1 MNKSIA
7 LSVLSAIGA
16 LVLSSCSVC
25 TRSAVADYGRSA
37 NAILLPLENPTL
49 YCVNDQW
56 YMGGQK
62 ANIER
67 NNASWVRTDH
77 LPYEKRHPERYTLGS
92 DEMSPMYSPIPKE
105 MAESLRKG
113 KYTHSQAISFI
124 NREWVDTLP
133 GGEVRIIRLNASAPE
148 FFRKMSSHRLM
159 QTESGTF
166 LLASI
171 GELTADF
178 SSIIAYP
185 AAGLCAIL
193 IDAPAS
199 FFYIAP
205 SDQKQEAQPEE
216 LE

>member
-1 MNKSIA
+1 MNHKLI
-7 LSVLSAIGA
+7 LSVLSA

-25 TRSAVADYGRSA
+25 THSAVADYGRSA
-37 NAILLPLENPTL
+37 DAILLPLENPTL

-67 NNASWVRTDH
+67 YNSAWVKTDK
-77 LPYEKRHPERYTLGS
+77 LPYEKRHPERYALGS
-92 DEMSPMYSPIPKE
+92 DEMSPMYSPIPKDL
-105 MAESLRKG
+105 AESIQKG

-124 NREWVDTLP
+124 NREWVAELP
-133 GGEVRIIRLNASAPE
+133 EGEVKKVRPSTSAPD

-159 QTESGTF
+159 QTESGTY
-166 LLASI
+166 LLADI
-171 GELTADF
+171 GEMTADF
-178 SSIIAYP
+178 NSIIVYP
-185 AAGLCAIL
+185 MAGLCAIL

-199 FFYIAP
+199 FFYSP
-205 SDQKQEAQPEE
+205 PTEQKQEAQPEE